1 MIVVD
6 TGPLVALTDR
16 DDADHDACVRWFDAA
31 SVPLLVPALVVTEV
45 CYLLSQACGPKVEAA
60 FVRSLLNEPF
70 HLVPL
75 QDGDFRRAAELAE
88 KYADMPIGIV
98 DAYVIAVA
106 ERLRITDV
114 ATLDH
119 RHFSVVRPQ
128 HCGALNLLL

>member
-6 TGPLVALTDR
+6 TGPLVALADR
-16 DDADHDACVRWFDAA
+16 DDDDHRACVRWFDAV

-60 FVRSLLNEPF
+60 FVRSLLKEPF

-88 KYADMPIGIV
+88 QYADMPIGVV
-98 DAYVIAVA
+98 DAYVVAIA

-114 ATLDH
+114 ATLDR
-119 RHFSVVRPQ
+119 RHFSVVRTRD
-128 HCGALNLLL
+128 GAALNLLP